1 MTLED
6 APAGDASLV
15 TDLVLRSPYPLL
27 PTPDEIE
34 RIEFQHSVVS
44 QILGCRFLPTIGHF
58 DIHSR
63 LNILD
68 CGSGSGTWASEI
80 GFALPE
86 STVTGFDIFD
96 VPCKFKPAN
105 VDFVV
110 ADAND
115 PPMPFADS
123 TYDIIHSR
131 FLLLGITN
139 WVRYI
144 SELKRL
150 VKPNKGEIHMIEI
163 TAPPLPVGD
172 DDTKMI
178 RDLLDASLGQANIS
192 IFMASKLGDY
202 CRAAGLTITHEKMY
216 PFAYGDWPEDPEQ
229 SRVGGLMLSCTMEG
243 VQKIAMR
250 LCETKG
256 YDSKPYMAQ
265 VAAYLDQKRKPAG
278 EIWYVVAKKME

>member
-1 MTLED
+1 M
-6 APAGDASLV
+6 APVDDGMSSLI

-34 RIEFQHSVVS
+34 RIEFQHSIVS
-44 QILGCRFLPTIGHF
+44 QILGCRFLPSIDHF
-58 DIHSR
+58 AIHSR

-68 CGSGSGTWASEI
+68 CGSGAGTWASEI

-96 VPCKFKPAN
+96 VPCKFRPTN
-105 VDFVV
+105 VKFVV

-115 PPMPFADS
+115 PPLPFADN
-123 TYDIIHSR
+123 TFDVVHSR
-131 FLLLGITN
+131 FLLVGITN

-150 VKPNKGEIHMIEI
+150 VKTSTGEIHMIEI
-163 TAPPLPVGD
+163 TAPPLPAGD
-172 DDTKMI
+172 EDTMLI
-178 RDLLDASLGQANIS
+178 RDLFDAGFGQANIS
-192 IFMASKLGDY
+192 LFMAPKLSDY
-202 CRAAGLTITHEKMY
+202 CRAVGLTVTHEKMY

-243 VQKIAMR
+243 MEKIATR
-250 LCETKG
+250 LCERKG
-256 YDSKPYMAQ
+256 YDSKPYISQ
-265 VAAYLDQKRKPAG
+265 LPAYLDQSRKPAG
-278 EIWYVVAKKME
+278 ELWYVVAKKLE